1 MSENGGFLMTKR
13 YAVILAAG
21 QGTRMKSSLYKVL
34 HPVLGRPMVQHVIDN
49 IKSIDV
55 DQIVTI
61 VGHGSDSVMA
71 YIGNDSEYVLQEE
84 QLGTGHAVIQAEK
97 LLGDKEGTT
106 LVVCGDTPLIR
117 QETFEQ
123 LLEYHEKEGAQA
135 TILTS
140 RAEDPTGYGRVI
152 RHPEKGVERIVE
164 HKDASEEERL
174 VDEINTGTYC
184 FDNKT
189 LFKALK
195 QISNDNA
202 QGEYYL
208 TDVIEIIKKDAG
220 KIAAYLTPDFDETLG
235 VNDRVALQE
244 AERILKER
252 INRKHL
258 LNGVTIIDPLTTYIH
273 PDVKIEQD
281 AIIHPGSIIKGKSI
295 IKKHAEIGP
304 YTEIVN
310 CTVGEHTIIK
320 QSVARDSV
328 IGSGVQIG
336 PYAHIRPETNIEDEA
351 KIGNFVELKKATIGK
366 HSKVSHLSYLGDAS
380 VGDHVNVG
388 CGTITVNYDGKRK
401 HVTTIEDDAFVGC
414 NSNLIAPVTI
424 GKRAYVAA
432 GSTITDDVP
441 AEALSIARSRQTNK
455 EGYVNQLKSR
465 KK

>member
-1 MSENGGFLMTKR
+1 MTKR

-49 IKSIDV
+49 IKAIDV

-61 VGHGSDSVMA
+61 VGHGSDSVME

-117 QETFEQ
+117 QETFQQ

-140 RAEDPTGYGRVI
+140 KAEDPTGYGRVI

-184 FDNKT
+184 FDNMT

-235 VNDRVALQE
+235 INDRVALQE

-252 INRKHL
+252 INREHL

-281 AIIHPGSIIKGKSI
+281 AIIHPGSIIKGNSI
-295 IKKHAEIGP
+295 IKQHAEIGP
-304 YTEIVN
+304 YTEIIN

-336 PYAHIRPETNIEDEA
+336 PYTHIRPETDVKDKA

>member
-328 IGSGVQIG
+328 IGFGVQIG
-336 PYAHIRPETNIEDEA
+336 PYAHIRPETNVEDEA

>member
-336 PYAHIRPETNIEDEA
+336 PYAHIRPETNVEDEA

>member
-1 MSENGGFLMTKR
+1 MTKR

-336 PYAHIRPETNIEDEA
+336 PYAHIRPETNVEDEA